1 MISDSRY
8 FARRT
13 MITVSILRRFF
24 LISRRIFFDARS
36 IVHGPSIFDRT
47 KKPKKEEKKNI
58 KKRGRRNLISPN
70 SVDGFATRS
79 LTNVKERII
88 FSRVII
94 SLHEL
99 GTIIEADILE
109 KHIRWH
115 IWLGYELINLSSA
128 PITSKLVYLF
138 DVWIVERKVCRL
150 IVLIIRD
157 VSIS

>member
-1 MISDSRY
+1 MHEVS
-8 FARRT
+8 F
-13 MITVSILRRFF
+13 TVH
-24 LISRRIFFDARS
+24 RS
-36 IVHGPSIFDRT
+36 STEPKNQ
-47 KKPKKEEKKNI
+47 KKKKKNI

-109 KHIRWH
+109 KHIR
-115 IWLGYELINLSSA
+115 
-128 PITSKLVYLF
+128 
-138 DVWIVERKVCRL
+138 
-150 IVLIIRD
+150 
-157 VSIS
+157 